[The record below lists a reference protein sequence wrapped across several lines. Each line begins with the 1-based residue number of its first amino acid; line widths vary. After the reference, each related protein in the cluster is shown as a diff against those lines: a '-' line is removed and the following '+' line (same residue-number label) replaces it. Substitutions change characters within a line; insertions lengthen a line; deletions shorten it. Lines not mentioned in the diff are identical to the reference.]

1 MPTRLA
7 ASDVEVQLA
16 ATILLVR
23 DTQRGLEVFMLER
36 NLESDFARGALVFP
50 GGRVDPGD
58 RAEHTRAYCSGGDD
72 LDDAALT
79 LRVTAIRETFEECG
93 VLLARRRSEQ
103 AASGAPTGLITSEE
117 LAQIERR
124 YRAALVAA
132 DVTMAKLAE
141 AEDLELACD
150 LLVPFAHWITPKGP
164 PKRFDTHFFLAAAP
178 RDHVALHDGEESVDS
193 LWTTVE
199 DAREAERSGD
209 RTIVFPTMMNLRKL
223 GRSTRVRDALE
234 AARSAPVVTVEPRIV
249 RGDDGK
255 AVLHLP
261 KEAGYDVVEAPLDSI
276 RRQ

>member
-1 MPTRLA
+1 M
-7 ASDVEVQLA
+7 
-16 ATILLVR
+16 
-23 DTQRGLEVFMLER
+23 
-36 NLESDFARGALVFP
+36 
-50 GGRVDPGD
+50 DPGD
-58 RAEHTRAYCSGGDD
+58 HAELTRAHCGGDGD

-93 VLLARRRSEQ
+93 VLLARRRSERKT
-103 AASGAPTGLITSEE
+103 SGVPAGLISSEQV
-117 LAQIERR
+117 AQIERR
-124 YRAALVAA
+124 HRAALLAA
-132 DVTMAKLAE
+132 EVTMAKLAE
-141 AEDLELACD
+141 AEGLELACD

-164 PKRFDTHFFLAAAP
+164 PKRFDTHFFLTAAP